1 MKKDNPLTNLDI
13 LNKQFVAKAPGYDPE
28 EVDLFLDEIRHQ
40 FQNLEK
46 TINEQIPLLINEIE
60 QLRDFKRRYE
70 EMLMRYQTLEK
81 KVQVLD
87 KSPYTA
93 KAKLE
98 LLMRIDALEKA
109 LYKLGRDPTKIK

>member
-1 MKKDNPLTNLDI
+1 MKNKNPLTSLEI
-13 LNKQFVAKAPGYDPE
+13 LNKKFVAKAPGYDPE
-28 EVDLFLDEIRHQ
+28 EVDLFLDEVREQ
-40 FQNLEK
+40 FRTLEK
-46 TINEQIPLLINEIE
+46 SINEQMPLLISEVE
-60 QLRDFKRRYE
+60 KLRDYKKRYE
-70 EMLMRYQTLEK
+70 ELLVRYQTLEK

-87 KSPYTA
+87 KSAYTA